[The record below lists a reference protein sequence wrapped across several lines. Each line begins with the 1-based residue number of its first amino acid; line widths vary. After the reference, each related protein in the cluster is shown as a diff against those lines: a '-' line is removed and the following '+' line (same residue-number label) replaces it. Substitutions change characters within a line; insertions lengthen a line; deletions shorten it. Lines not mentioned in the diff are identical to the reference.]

1 MKIIKE
7 NHKGQLTIGDLE
19 RMISALKA
27 AYGARAKD
35 IPVYIG
41 DDDELNGVHCAWY
54 ANEIAPSLECNDDGT
69 YYRELIEESS
79 SNHSLGDDEVAILI
93 S

>member
-7 NHKGQLTIGDLE
+7 KHKNQLTVKDLE
-19 RMISALKA
+19 RMIVALKS
-27 AYGARAKD
+27 AYGKDAQD

-41 DDDELNGVHCAWY
+41 DDDELNGIHCAWY
-54 ANEIAPSLECNDDGT
+54 VNHVPTVKECNDDES
-69 YYRELIEESS
+69 YYRELINETHGNNAIGET
-79 SNHSLGDDEVAILI
+79 EVAIVI

>member
-7 NHKGQLTIGDLE
+7 NHKEQLTVGDLE

-35 IPVYIG
+35 VPVYIG
-41 DDDELNGVHCAWY
+41 DDDELNGIHCAWY
-54 ANEIAPSLECNDDGT
+54 VNHVPTVKECNDDES
-69 YYRELIEESS
+69 YYRELINEASV
-79 SNHSLGDDEVAILI
+79 NHAIGETEVAIVI

>member
-7 NHKGQLTIGDLE
+7 NHKGQLTIRDLE

-27 AYGARAKD
+27 AYGESAKD

-41 DDDELNGVHCAWY
+41 DDDELNGIHCAWY
-54 ANEIAPSLECNDDGT
+54 VNHVPTVKECNNDEG

-79 SNHSLGDDEVAILI
+79 GNNSLGNDEVAILI

>member
-7 NHKGQLTIGDLE
+7 NHKRQLTVKDLE
-19 RMISALKA
+19 QMISALKA
-27 AYGARAKD
+27 AYGTAAKD

-41 DDDELNGVHCAWY
+41 DDDELNGIHCARY
-54 ANEIAPSLECNDDGT
+54 VNHVPTVKECNDDEN

-79 SNHSLGDDEVAILI
+79 GNNSLGNDEVSILI